1 MRPGVRP
8 PRGFTLLES
17 LVAGGIFF
25 IAVVAISL
33 ISVRGATNAS
43 LGLRYAQT
51 ARLATQEMEKWS
63 MLGYTGLQTATG
75 GVTPWSPAGY
85 PIAQQPDGGG
95 KQYNVTITVVN
106 AAGPPGPP
114 RGRFR
119 RPSWGRAGPQSLP
132 TSSASRSPPRR
143 PRRSKSPHV
152 GPAASVSP
160 N

>member
-1 MRPGVRP
+1 MRPGVRR

-85 PIAQQPDGGG
+85 PIAEQPDGGG

-106 AAGPPGPP
+106 TAGPPGPP
-114 RGRFR
+114 GALPAPELGTGGTAI
-119 RPSWGRAGPQSLP
+119 PSYFLSVQV
-132 TSSASRSPPRR
+132 TSTPPEGGN
-143 PRRSKSPHV
+143 PVTVSQ
-152 GPAASVSP
+152 ATYVSP